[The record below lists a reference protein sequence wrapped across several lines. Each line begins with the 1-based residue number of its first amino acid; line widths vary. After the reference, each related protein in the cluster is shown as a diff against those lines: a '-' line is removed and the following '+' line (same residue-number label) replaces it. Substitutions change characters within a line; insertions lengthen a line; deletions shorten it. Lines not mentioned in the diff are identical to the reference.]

1 MARYKVSITVFKD
14 AEGKTMKGITFL
26 HFLGDLCQGF
36 GLMLLL
42 GGIAWLMDGMV
53 TPGKAVVLAA
63 CVIGCLVGGSL
74 IHKRARGK
82 AEMRYLES
90 LAQAGKTTKEVER
103 L

>member
-14 AEGKTMKGITFL
+14 AEGKTLKGITFL

-36 GLMLLL
+36 GLML
-42 GGIAWLMDGMV
+42 

-63 CVIGCLVGGSL
+63 CVIGCFVGGSL